1 MGIRVKYVTLS
12 PGDHCWLL
20 FCFLFFVC
28 DNIAKR
34 IDFSFMKTNR
44 FCFYENVWYCIQAE
58 HSEIRGGVMSVK
70 MKFMRF

>member
-20 FCFLFFVC
+20 FCFLFV
-28 DNIAKR
+28 ITLLIEK
-34 IDFSFMKTNR
+34 NR
-44 FCFYENVWYCIQAE
+44 FFFYENVWYCIQAE

>member
-12 PGDHCWLL
+12 PDDHCWLL
-20 FCFLFFVC
+20 VCFLFFVC
-28 DNIAKR
+28 DNIAYRKEL
-34 IDFSFMKTNR
+34 IF
-44 FCFYENVWYCIQAE
+44 FYENVWYGIQAE